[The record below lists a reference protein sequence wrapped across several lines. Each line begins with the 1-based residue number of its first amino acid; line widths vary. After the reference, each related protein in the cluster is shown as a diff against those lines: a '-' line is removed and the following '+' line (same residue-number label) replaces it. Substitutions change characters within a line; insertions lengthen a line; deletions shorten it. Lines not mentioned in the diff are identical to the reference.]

1 MRLQED
7 ALAVGETADLAGL
20 TGVRRNQA
28 LKRIL
33 HNRSAADRGRHFI
46 LWNGSDEDTVGQLT
60 CRDCDMQGRWSCFKF
75 FSKVAQCKRGHAGES
90 MVRIKMMEKA
100 EKHNLGA
107 ADSGLHVVELVTGA
121 DRFVC
126 KRCGKVQPKTA
137 KHCVF
142 LAARCEPQG

>member
-7 ALAVGETADLAGL
+7 ALAEGETADLAGL

-90 MVRIKMMEKA
+90 MVRIK
-100 EKHNLGA
+100 
-107 ADSGLHVVELVTGA
+107 
-121 DRFVC
+121 
-126 KRCGKVQPKTA
+126 
-137 KHCVF
+137 
-142 LAARCEPQG
+142 